1 MDEPGRE
8 LDLRGYFA
16 VVRRRWPVVA
26 ICTATLVAAVFAL
39 SVVQTDQYEGEAR
52 VLVHPRASEGVFDVE
67 RGPGLDPELALRTE
81 IEIIESEPVHRAV
94 EEELGPVDEVAAE
107 RVSETLV
114 IEVKARS
121 SDPRR
126 AARITNAFANSY
138 IDLRREQAVN
148 DLLGAGEVIQA
159 KIVETQA
166 EIDELE
172 ARLAAAEP
180 AQQATLQAQLEAL
193 VSQVALFEQRLDEV
207 QVEAALKTGGVQLAA
222 AATVPTEPV
231 SPRPLR
237 NSLLAVL
244 LGVVL
249 GLSLVALMEY
259 LDESVKSRA
268 ALEEAANGIA
278 LLAAVPRVRD
288 WTDGSFNA
296 LAIAGPTPDGPVA
309 EAYRR
314 LRTSVEL
321 LGADRRQRVLQITS
335 PDSGDGKTT
344 TVCGLAVA
352 MASLG
357 RRVVIVDGDMRRPR
371 LHQIFGVPNDFG
383 LSSILAGADPATAA
397 QAVPGIDRLWLVPS
411 GPVPAN
417 PSELLADRPMA
428 AFLHQL
434 KGLYDFVIVDS
445 PPVLPVTDAT
455 LLAAWVDASV
465 LVATQ
470 HKTSVRQVRAAV
482 DRLRQVE
489 APLVGTVLNGAD
501 RDAEGHDYTYGYSAE
516 SPDREVGRLRAGASR
531 RPGPGPAA
539 AAPPA
544 PEATPSPPPAREPA
558 PPPPPPVAPGD
569 PVEAPAAPQPDPRS

>member
-1 MDEPGRE
+1 MDERGRE
-8 LDLRGYFA
+8 LDLRDYFS

-26 ICTATLVAAVFAL
+26 ICTAALVAGVFAL
-39 SVVQTDQYEGEAR
+39 SVAQTDQYEGEAR
-52 VLVHPRASEGVFDVE
+52 VLVHARASEGVFDVE
-67 RGPGLDPELALRTE
+67 TGPQLDPELALRTE
-81 IEIIESEPVHRAV
+81 IEIIESEPVRRAV
-94 EEELGPVDEVAAE
+94 QEELGPVDEVVAE

-126 AARITNAFANSY
+126 AARITNAYANAY
-138 IDLRREQAVN
+138 IDLRREQAVD
-148 DLLGAGEVIQA
+148 DLLGAGAVIQE
-159 KIVETQA
+159 KIIETQE
-166 EIDELE
+166 EIAELE
-172 ARLAAAEP
+172 ARLAAAGP
-180 AQQATLQAQLEAL
+180 AQQPTLQAQLDAL

-207 QVEAALKTGGVQLAA
+207 QVQAALKTGGVQLAA
-222 AATVPTEPV
+222 EATVPTEPV

-244 LGVVL
+244 LGLVL
-249 GLSLVALMEY
+249 GLTLIALMEY

-268 ALEEAANGIA
+268 DLEEAASRIA
-278 LLAAVPRVRD
+278 VLAAVPRVRD
-288 WTDGSFNA
+288 WTAGSFNA
-296 LAIAGPTPDGPVA
+296 LAVAGPAPDGPVA

-321 LGADRRQRVLQITS
+321 LGADRPQRVLQITS

-371 LHQIFGVPNDFG
+371 LHEIFGVPNDFG
-383 LSSILAGADPATAA
+383 LSSVLAGGDPTRR
-397 QAVPGIDRLWLVPS
+397 VVLTVRGIDRLWVVPS

-428 AFLHQL
+428 AFLHEL
-434 KGLYDFVIVDS
+434 KGLYDVVIVDS

-455 LLAAWVDASV
+455 LLAAWVDATV

-470 HKTSVRQVRAAV
+470 HKTSVSQVKAAV

-501 RDAEGHDYTYGYSAE
+501 RYAEGHDYTYGYSTDSA
-516 SPDREVGRLRAGASR
+516 DGQAGRTRAGAGR
-531 RPGPGPAA
+531 RPAPTT
-539 AAPPA
+539 APPA
-544 PEATPSPPPAREPA
+544 TSAPESPPSEAPARPA
-558 PPPPPPVAPGD
+558 
-569 PVEAPAAPQPDPRS
+569 APAAPPEPAPASPQAEPRS